1 VVRAVDGVSFDLE
14 PGEAVAVVGESG
26 CGKSTLARTILGLV
40 LPTRGEIVFAGRTIY
55 GEARGRRPGAGS
67 ASPSEPPI
75 PSTGSASVPTAERSE
90 SPTRTG
96 PAPSSE
102 FRMPSGQ
109 STRSSEGRTRDSR
122 WYRAQVGFIQQDPYG
137 ALPPFMDVR
146 RILQE
151 PLAIH
156 KVGEKRERESRV
168 LEALEEVKLTPVE
181 DFLPKFPHML
191 SGGQQQRVVIAR
203 AIILRPRLVVADE
216 PVSMLDASVRVEVLE
231 LLRSLQQAYKLSLA
245 YITHDLST
253 VRHFAE
259 RVFVMYAGKLVEKAP
274 VGELLRNPLHPYT
287 QSLLAAI
294 PDPDPANAK
303 ALREIPAGEPPSL
316 LNPPS
321 GCRFHPRCPFAIADL
336 CDREEPP
343 DLEQAP
349 GHSVACWLYRDG
361 TRTAP

>member
-1 VVRAVDGVSFDLE
+1 
-14 PGEAVAVVGESG
+14 
-26 CGKSTLARTILGLV
+26 
-40 LPTRGEIVFAGRTIY
+40 
-55 GEARGRRPGAGS
+55 
-67 ASPSEPPI
+67 
-75 PSTGSASVPTAERSE
+75 
-90 SPTRTG
+90 
-96 PAPSSE
+96 
-102 FRMPSGQ
+102 
-109 STRSSEGRTRDSR
+109 
-122 WYRAQVGFIQQDPYG
+122 
-137 ALPPFMDVR
+137 MDVR

-156 KVGEKRERESRV
+156 KMGDKHERETRV

-231 LLRSLQQAYKLSLA
+231 LLRSLQQAYQLSLA

-294 PDPDPANAK
+294 PDPDSANAM

-349 GHSVACWLYRDG
+349 GHSVACWLYPNG
-361 TRTAP
+361 TGTAP

>member
-1 VVRAVDGVSFDLE
+1 
-14 PGEAVAVVGESG
+14 
-26 CGKSTLARTILGLV
+26 
-40 LPTRGEIVFAGRTIY
+40 
-55 GEARGRRPGAGS
+55 
-67 ASPSEPPI
+67 
-75 PSTGSASVPTAERSE
+75 
-90 SPTRTG
+90 
-96 PAPSSE
+96 
-102 FRMPSGQ
+102 
-109 STRSSEGRTRDSR
+109 
-122 WYRAQVGFIQQDPYG
+122 
-137 ALPPFMDVR
+137 VR

-156 KVGEKRERESRV
+156 KVGDKQGRESRV
-168 LEALEEVKLTPVE
+168 REALEEVKLTPVE

-231 LLRSLQQAYKLSLA
+231 LLRSLQQGYRLSLA

-274 VGELLRNPLHPYT
+274 VDELLRNPLHPYT

-294 PDPDPANAK
+294 PDPDSENAK
-303 ALREIPAGEPPSL
+303 AFREIPAGEPPSL

-343 DLEQAP
+343 ELEQAP
-349 GHSVACWLYRDG
+349 GHSVACWLYPDG
-361 TRTAP
+361 RRTVP